1 MRQRLLA
8 RHCAVPPAADTGGGA
23 ARRRQRLEAEPGEE
37 ACSASIPWVGHHE
50 GARSLM
56 QCTETDSLV
65 ALPCRYEISPVLSVV
80 MVRHPRPEPGL
91 RKRRC
96 ARAPHRSDVAILYR
110 THGDRDIMQQ
120 TRCGR

>member
-65 ALPCRYEISPVLSVV
+65 ALVYRHGVSPVSRVVGGTSVSV
-80 MVRHPRPEPGL
+80 YATMTRVALALHSSHL
-91 RKRRC
+91 R
-96 ARAPHRSDVAILYR
+96 
-110 THGDRDIMQQ
+110 
-120 TRCGR
+120 